1 MTERKISK
9 RGPNKKPGFRQELR
23 VTPLVENVFNKL
35 REKYAL
41 KNNSEALHKIAE
53 IYFSV
58 TDDLQGNI

>member
-9 RGPNKKPGFRQELR
+9 RGPNKKPGFRQDLR

-58 TDDLQGNI
+58 TDDFQGDI